1 MIKVN
6 DSSSEALKKSF
17 RKQVIA
23 SLKPLMADST
33 PEQRLSTITEN
44 ADDVSF
50 SEKAA
55 LIEVVVSACA
65 I

>member
-6 DSSSEALKKSF
+6 DLPLEALKKSF
-17 RKQVIA
+17 KEQVIP

-50 SEKAA
+50 REKAA
-55 LIEVVVSACA
+55 LIEVAVSACA